1 MRFVRIFCIGVKYIA
16 SYIRLKFVVWELNNA
31 FDELEGI
38 NKELSAKTV
47 RGNIWQMIEFN
58 LI

>member
-1 MRFVRIFCIGVKYIA
+1 MRFVRIICIGVKYIVT
-16 SYIRLKFVVWELNNA
+16 YTRLKFVVWKLNNA

-47 RGNIWQMIEFN
+47 RG
-58 LI
+58 